1 MSLSR
6 NPEPITQDNTD
17 VDTLSLAVLCKEA
30 CINSWMR
37 GQLNKLTKLASITAQ
52 SRRTALIFTSCPV
65 IHEEMHVS
73 SCAVIR
79 CSLKERSVERK
90 WSTVP
95 LKEKEVYKTDIIL
108 VYVFWHEVSLTAHH
122 TQNMNA
128 HAIPHYHQQMALK
141 SHFVSTVNLTVGT
154 QRYSNCHNPK
164 SKHAEDRESCR
175 QYMVWR
181 VEQRWENNNA
191 AQRSGTV
198 NSPGKINCCLC

>member
-154 QRYSNCHNPK
+154 LRDTVTATTLKANMQRTERAAGNIWFGEWNNDGRIIMQHNALEP
-164 SKHAEDRESCR
+164 STHRGR
-175 QYMVWR
+175 
-181 VEQRWENNNA
+181 
-191 AQRSGTV
+191 
-198 NSPGKINCCLC
+198 